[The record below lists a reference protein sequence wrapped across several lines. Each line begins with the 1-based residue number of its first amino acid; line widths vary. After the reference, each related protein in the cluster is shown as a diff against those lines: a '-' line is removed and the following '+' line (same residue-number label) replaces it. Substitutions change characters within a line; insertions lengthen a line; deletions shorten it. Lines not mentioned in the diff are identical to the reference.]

1 MSGWMGML
9 RQWRHVLARTKKVV
23 EWLQRQFYYSRE
35 TYEVDDEVLPSE
47 FFHVDEDFGRLVAP
61 PEGGG
66 GGG

>member
-1 MSGWMGML
+1 ML
-9 RQWRHVLARTKKVV
+9 RQWRHVLVQTKKAV

-35 TYEVDDEVLPSE
+35 RYEVDDEVHPNG
-47 FFHVDEDFGRLVAP
+47 FFHVDEDLERLVAP